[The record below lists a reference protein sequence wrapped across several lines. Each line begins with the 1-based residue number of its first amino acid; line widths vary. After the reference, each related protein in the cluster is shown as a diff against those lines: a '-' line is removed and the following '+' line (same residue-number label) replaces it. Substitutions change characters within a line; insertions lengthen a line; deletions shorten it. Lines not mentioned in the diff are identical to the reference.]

1 MEAEIDSG
9 EGTIGAVH
17 DPAEDDEFRLELLT
31 LAEWALIAPDGRISL
46 GNALTTT
53 VQVPALPGGLP
64 PLYLVASV
72 AAPPPWAGHQAALTV
87 RAVDAEGRPLAADPL
102 LSGTAAFPPAA
113 EGAAVTPRL
122 QFAIQISGLPVQRP
136 GRVRFIV
143 ALAGDELGELGVEV
157 RLAPP
162 PPPQSQPPP
171 PTPA

>member
-1 MEAEIDSG
+1 MDADIDSG
-9 EGTIGAVH
+9 EGTIEAV
-17 DPAEDDEFRLELLT
+17 DEPADNDEFRLELLT

-53 VQVPALPGGLP
+53 VQVAALPGGLP

-72 AAPPPWAGHQAALTV
+72 AAPAPWAGHQASLTV

-113 EGAAVTPRL
+113 EGAAVRPHL
-122 QFAIQISGLPVQRP
+122 QFAIHVSGLPVQRP
-136 GRVRFIV
+136 GRVRFVV
-143 ALAGDELGELGVEV
+143 ALAGDELGEVGVDV
-157 RLAPP
+157 RLA

-171 PTPA
+171 SAPA